1 MFPFELQVVSIP
13 VKNTFRGIKSR
24 EIALFEGPA
33 GWSEFSPFL
42 EYDNKQ
48 SATWMKAAL
57 EAATKPAPT
66 PLRNEVMVNA
76 TLPNIKPGEVEKVLS
91 NFDGCTTIKIKI
103 NDFMIDKELLIESL
117 KHVPNARFRLDINGG
132 WTLDEA
138 IVNLKNYEGEFA
150 GLIDYVEQPCI
161 DIADLKVLKNETGIK
176 IAVDESIRKFLG
188 SDLTKLKDVADIAV
202 IKWAPSGGINAALAL
217 IKQISL
223 PVVVSSALDS
233 SVGISHGL
241 ALACAIPNLYGACGL
256 ATVALLEGDVTSDS
270 LLASKGVIANHK
282 VTPDRIS
289 EFKVD
294 NQRQKWWQDRADLIY
309 EGSLI

>member
-13 VKNTFRGIKSR
+13 FKNTFRGIKFR

-103 NDFMIDKELLIESL
+103 NDFTIDRELLIESL

-202 IKWAPSGGINAALAL
+202 IKWAPSGGINAALDL

-282 VTPDRIS
+282 ITPDRIS

>member
-42 EYDNKQ
+42 EYNNKQ

-103 NDFMIDKELLIESL
+103 NDFTIDRELLIESL

-202 IKWAPSGGINAALAL
+202 IKWAPSGGINAALDL

-270 LLASKGVIANHK
+270 LLASKGVIANRK

-294 NQRQKWWQDRADLIY
+294 NHRQKWWQDRADLIY

>member
-103 NDFMIDKELLIESL
+103 NDFTIDRELLIESL

-202 IKWAPSGGINAALAL
+202 IKWAPSGGINAALDL

-256 ATVALLEGDVTSDS
+256 ATVALLEGDVTCDS
-270 LLASKGVIANHK
+270 LLASKGVIANRK

-294 NQRQKWWQDRADLIY
+294 NHRQKWWQDRADLIY

>member
-91 NFDGCTTIKIKI
+91 NFDGCTIIKIKI
-103 NDFMIDKELLIESL
+103 NDFTIDRELLIESL

-202 IKWAPSGGINAALAL
+202 IKWAPSGGINAALDL

>member
-42 EYDNKQ
+42 EYENKQ

-103 NDFMIDKELLIESL
+103 NDFTIDRELLIESL
-117 KHVPNARFRLDINGG
+117 KYVPNARFRLDINGG

-202 IKWAPSGGINAALAL
+202 IKWAPSGGINAALDL

-270 LLASKGVIANHK
+270 LLASKGVIANRK

-309 EGSLI
+309 EGGLI

>member
-13 VKNTFRGIKSR
+13 VKNNFRGIKSR

-33 GWSEFSPFL
+33 GWSEFSPFT

-48 SATWMKAAL
+48 SENWMKASL
-57 EAATKPAPT
+57 EAATKPAPN
-66 PLRNEVMVNA
+66 PLRNEVIVNA
-76 TLPNIKPGEVEKVLS
+76 TLPNIKPAEVEKVLS
-91 NFDGCTTIKIKI
+91 NFNGCTTIKIKI
-103 NDFMIDKELLIESL
+103 NDFTLDREILIECL
-117 KHVPNARFRLDINGG
+117 KHVPNAKFRLDINGG

-138 IVNLKNYEGEFA
+138 VVNLKNYEGEFA
-150 GLIDYVEQPCI
+150 GLIDYVEQPCL
-161 DIADLKVLKNETGIK
+161 DIADLKALKNETGVK
-176 IAVDESIRKFLG
+176 IAIDESIRKFLS

-202 IKWAPSGGINAALAL
+202 IKWAPSGGINAAINI

-223 PVVVSSALDS
+223 PVVISSALDS

-256 ATVALLEGDVTSDS
+256 ATVALLEGDVTSNS
-270 LLASKGVIANHK
+270 LIASNGVIINRRI
-282 VTPDRIS
+282 TPDRIS

-294 NQRQKWWQDRADLIY
+294 NQRQKWWQDRADVIY

>member
-13 VKNTFRGIKSR
+13 VKSSFRGIKFR

-33 GWSEFSPFL
+33 GWSEFSPFI

-48 SATWMKAAL
+48 SVTWLKASL
-57 EAATKPAPT
+57 EAATKPAPN

-76 TLPNIKPGEVEKVLS
+76 TLPNIKPSEVEKFLL

-103 NDFMIDKELLIESL
+103 NDFIIDSELLIESL
-117 KHVPNARFRLDINGG
+117 KYVPNAKFRLDINGG

-138 IVNLKNYEGEFA
+138 VVNLKNYGEEFA
-150 GLIDYVEQPCI
+150 GLIDYVEQPCL
-161 DIADLKVLKNETGIK
+161 DIADLKALKNETGIK

-188 SDLTKLKDVADIAV
+188 SDLTKLKDVADVAV
-202 IKWAPSGGINAALAL
+202 IKWAPSGGISAALEL
-217 IKQISL
+217 IEQISL
-223 PVVVSSALDS
+223 PVVISSALDS

-256 ATVALLEGDVTSDS
+256 ATVALLEGDVTSNS
-270 LLASKGVIANHK
+270 LIASNGVIVNRR

-294 NQRQKWWQDRADLIY
+294 NQRQKWWQDRADEIY
-309 EGSLI
+309 EGSII

>member
-117 KHVPNARFRLDINGG
+117 KYVPNARFRLDINGC

-202 IKWAPSGGINAALAL
+202 IKWAPSGGINAALDL

>member
-48 SATWMKAAL
+48 SAIWMKAAL

-103 NDFMIDKELLIESL
+103 NDFTIDRELLIESL

-138 IVNLKNYEGEFA
+138 IVNLKNYEGEFP

-202 IKWAPSGGINAALAL
+202 IKWAPSGGIYAALDL

-270 LLASKGVIANHK
+270 LLASKGVIANRK

-294 NQRQKWWQDRADLIY
+294 NHRQKWWQDRADLIY

>member
-13 VKNTFRGIKSR
+13 VKNNFRGIKSR

-33 GWSEFSPFL
+33 GWSEFSPFT

-48 SATWMKAAL
+48 SAIWMKAAL

-103 NDFMIDKELLIESL
+103 NDFTLDREILIECL
-117 KHVPNARFRLDINGG
+117 KHVPNAKFRLDINGG
-132 WTLDEA
+132 WILEEA
-138 IVNLKNYEGEFA
+138 VVNLKNYEGEFA
-150 GLIDYVEQPCI
+150 GLIDYVEQPCL

-202 IKWAPSGGINAALAL
+202 IKWAPSGGINAAINL

-270 LLASKGVIANHK
+270 LLASKGVIANRK

-294 NQRQKWWQDRADLIY
+294 NHRQKWWQDRADLIY

>member
-13 VKNTFRGIKSR
+13 VKNNFRGIKSR

-103 NDFMIDKELLIESL
+103 NDFTIDKELLIESL

-202 IKWAPSGGINAALAL
+202 IKWAPSGGINAALDL

-294 NQRQKWWQDRADLIY
+294 NQRQKWWQDRADVIY

>member
-103 NDFMIDKELLIESL
+103 NDFTIDRELLIESL

-176 IAVDESIRKFLG
+176 IAIDESIRKFLG

-202 IKWAPSGGINAALAL
+202 IKWAPSGGINAALDL

-270 LLASKGVIANHK
+270 LLASKGVIANRK

>member
-103 NDFMIDKELLIESL
+103 NDFTIDRELLIESL
-117 KHVPNARFRLDINGG
+117 KHVPNAKFRLDINGG

-202 IKWAPSGGINAALAL
+202 IKWAPSGGINSALDL

>member
-48 SATWMKAAL
+48 SAIWMKAAL
-57 EAATKPAPT
+57 EAATKPTPS
-66 PLRNEVMVNA
+66 PLRNEVIVNA
-76 TLPNIKPGEVEKVLS
+76 TLPNIKPSEVEKVLS
-91 NFDGCTTIKIKI
+91 NFDGCTTIKIKV
-103 NDFMIDKELLIESL
+103 NDFMIDKELLIQSL
-117 KHVPNARFRLDINGG
+117 KLVPNAKFRLDVNGG
-132 WTLDEA
+132 WTLEEA

-202 IKWAPSGGINAALAL
+202 IKWAPSGGINSALEL

-270 LLASKGVIANHK
+270 LLASKGVIANRK

>member
-103 NDFMIDKELLIESL
+103 NDFTIDRELLIESL

-176 IAVDESIRKFLG
+176 IAIDESIRKFLG

-202 IKWAPSGGINAALAL
+202 IKWAPSGGINAALDL

-270 LLASKGVIANHK
+270 LLASKGVIANRK

-294 NQRQKWWQDRADLIY
+294 NHRQKWWQDRADLIY
-309 EGSLI
+309 EGNLI

>member
-13 VKNTFRGIKSR
+13 VKNNFRGIKSR

-33 GWSEFSPFL
+33 GWSEFSPFT

-48 SATWMKAAL
+48 SATWMKASL
-57 EAATKPAPT
+57 EAATKPAPN

-76 TLPNIKPGEVEKVLS
+76 TLPNIKPAEVEKVLS
-91 NFDGCTTIKIKI
+91 SFDGCTTIKIKI
-103 NDFMIDKELLIESL
+103 NDFTLDREILIECL
-117 KHVPNARFRLDINGG
+117 KHVPNAKFRLDINGG
-132 WTLDEA
+132 WTLEEA
-138 IVNLKNYEGEFA
+138 VVNLKNYEGEFA
-150 GLIDYVEQPCI
+150 GLIDYVEQPCL
-161 DIADLKVLKNETGIK
+161 DIADLKALKNETGIK
-176 IAVDESIRKFLG
+176 IAVDESIRKFLS
-188 SDLTKLKDVADIAV
+188 SDLTKLKDFADIAV
-202 IKWAPSGGINAALAL
+202 IKWAPSGGINAAINL

-223 PVVVSSALDS
+223 PVVISSALDS

-256 ATVALLEGDVTSDS
+256 ATVALLEGDVTSNS
-270 LLASKGVIANHK
+270 LIASNGVIVNRR
-282 VTPDRIS
+282 VIPDRIS

-294 NQRQKWWQDRADLIY
+294 NQRQKWWQDRADVIY

>member
-48 SATWMKAAL
+48 SAIWMKAAL

-103 NDFMIDKELLIESL
+103 NDFTIDKELLIESL
-117 KHVPNARFRLDINGG
+117 KHVPNAKFRLDVNGG

-202 IKWAPSGGINAALAL
+202 IKWAPSGGINAALDL

>member
-13 VKNTFRGIKSR
+13 VKSSFRGIKFR

-33 GWSEFSPFL
+33 GWSEFSPFI

-48 SATWMKAAL
+48 SVTWLKASL
-57 EAATKPAPT
+57 EAATKPAPN

-76 TLPNIKPGEVEKVLS
+76 TLPNIKPSEVEKFLL

-103 NDFMIDKELLIESL
+103 NDFIIDSELLIESL
-117 KHVPNARFRLDINGG
+117 KYVPNAKFRLDINGG
-132 WTLDEA
+132 WTLDQA
-138 IVNLKNYEGEFA
+138 VVNLKNYGEEFA
-150 GLIDYVEQPCI
+150 GLIDYVEQPCL
-161 DIADLKVLKNETGIK
+161 DIADLKALKNETGIK

-188 SDLTKLKDVADIAV
+188 SDLTKLKDVADVAV
-202 IKWAPSGGINAALAL
+202 IKWAPSGGISAALEL
-217 IKQISL
+217 IEQISL
-223 PVVVSSALDS
+223 PVVISSALDS

-270 LLASKGVIANHK
+270 LIASNGVINNRR

-294 NQRQKWWQDRADLIY
+294 IQRHKWWQDRADEIY

>member
-66 PLRNEVMVNA
+66 PLRNEIMVNA
-76 TLPNIKPGEVEKVLS
+76 TLPNVKPGEVEKVLS

-103 NDFMIDKELLIESL
+103 NDFTIDRELLIESL

-202 IKWAPSGGINAALAL
+202 IKWAPSGGINAALDL

-256 ATVALLEGDVTSDS
+256 ATVALLEGDVTSNS
-270 LLASKGVIANHK
+270 LLASKGVITNHK

-294 NQRQKWWQDRADLIY
+294 NQRQKWWQDRADQIY

>member
-33 GWSEFSPFL
+33 GWSEFSPFT

-48 SATWMKAAL
+48 SVTWMKASL
-57 EAATKPAPT
+57 EAATKPAPN

-76 TLPNIKPGEVEKVLS
+76 TLPNIKPAEVEKVLS
-91 NFDGCTTIKIKI
+91 SFDGCTTIKIKI
-103 NDFMIDKELLIESL
+103 NDFTLDREILIECL
-117 KHVPNARFRLDINGG
+117 KHVPNAKFRLDINGG

-202 IKWAPSGGINAALAL
+202 IKWAPSGGINAALDL

>member
-103 NDFMIDKELLIESL
+103 NDFTIDRELLIESL

-202 IKWAPSGGINAALAL
+202 IKWAPSGGINAALDL

-223 PVVVSSALDS
+223 PVAVSSALDS

>member
-66 PLRNEVMVNA
+66 PLRNEIMVNA
-76 TLPNIKPGEVEKVLS
+76 TLPNVKPGEVEKVLS
-91 NFDGCTTIKIKI
+91 NFDGCTIIKIKI
-103 NDFMIDKELLIESL
+103 NDFTIDRELLIESL

-202 IKWAPSGGINAALAL
+202 IKWAPSGGINAALDL

>member
-42 EYDNKQ
+42 EYDNQQ

-103 NDFMIDKELLIESL
+103 NDFTIDRELLIESL

-202 IKWAPSGGINAALAL
+202 IKWAPSGGINSALDL

-270 LLASKGVIANHK
+270 LLASKGVIANRK

-294 NQRQKWWQDRADLIY
+294 NHRQKWWQDRADLIY

>member
-1 MFPFELQVVSIP
+1 MFPFELQVVSMP

-76 TLPNIKPGEVEKVLS
+76 TLPNIKPGEVGKVLS

-138 IVNLKNYEGEFA
+138 IVNLKNYESEFA

-202 IKWAPSGGINAALAL
+202 IKWAPSGGINAALDL
-217 IKQISL
+217 VKQISL

>member
-103 NDFMIDKELLIESL
+103 NDFMIDKELLIQSL
-117 KHVPNARFRLDINGG
+117 KLVPNAKFRLDVNGG

-176 IAVDESIRKFLG
+176 IAIDESIRMFLG

-202 IKWAPSGGINAALAL
+202 IKWAPSGGINAALDL

>member
-1 MFPFELQVVSIP
+1 MFPFDLQVVSIP

-103 NDFMIDKELLIESL
+103 NDFTIDRELLIESL

-202 IKWAPSGGINAALAL
+202 IKWAPSGGINAVLDL

-256 ATVALLEGDVTSDS
+256 ATVALLEGDVTSNS
-270 LLASKGVIANHK
+270 LLASTGVIANRK
-282 VTPDRIS
+282 VIPDRIS

>member
-13 VKNTFRGIKSR
+13 VKSSFRGIKFR

-33 GWSEFSPFL
+33 GWSEFSPFI

-48 SATWMKAAL
+48 SVTWLKASL
-57 EAATKPAPT
+57 EAATKPAPN
-66 PLRNEVMVNA
+66 PLRNEVIVNA
-76 TLPNIKPGEVEKVLS
+76 TLPNIKPSEVEKFLL

-103 NDFMIDKELLIESL
+103 NDFIIDSELLIESL
-117 KHVPNARFRLDINGG
+117 KYVPNAKFRLDINGG

-138 IVNLKNYEGEFA
+138 VVNLKNYGEEFA
-150 GLIDYVEQPCI
+150 GLIDYVEQPCL
-161 DIADLKVLKNETGIK
+161 DIADLKALKNETGIK

-188 SDLTKLKDVADIAV
+188 SDLTKLKDVADVAV
-202 IKWAPSGGINAALAL
+202 IKWAPSGGISAALEL
-217 IKQISL
+217 IEQISL
-223 PVVVSSALDS
+223 PVVISSALDS

-270 LLASKGVIANHK
+270 LIASNGVINNRR

-294 NQRQKWWQDRADLIY
+294 NQRHKWWQDRADEIY

>member
-103 NDFMIDKELLIESL
+103 NDFTIDRELLIESL

-202 IKWAPSGGINAALAL
+202 VKWAPSGGINAALDL
-217 IKQISL
+217 VKQISL

>member
-241 ALACAIPNLYGACGL
+241 ALACAIPNIYGACGL

>member
-103 NDFMIDKELLIESL
+103 NDFTIDRELLIESL

-161 DIADLKVLKNETGIK
+161 DIADLKVLKNETGVK

-241 ALACAIPNLYGACGL
+241 ALACAIPNIYGACGL

>member
-48 SATWMKAAL
+48 SVTWMKAAL

-103 NDFMIDKELLIESL
+103 NDFTIDRELLIESL

-202 IKWAPSGGINAALAL
+202 IKWAPSGGINSALDL

-270 LLASKGVIANHK
+270 LLASKGVIANQK

>member
-13 VKNTFRGIKSR
+13 VKNNFRGIKSR
-24 EIALFEGPA
+24 EIALFKGPA
-33 GWSEFSPFL
+33 GWSEFSPFI

-48 SATWMKAAL
+48 SVTWLKASL
-57 EAATKPAPT
+57 EAATKPAPN

-76 TLPNIKPGEVEKVLS
+76 TLPNIKPSEVEKLLS
-91 NFDGCTTIKIKI
+91 NFDSCTTIKIKI
-103 NDFMIDKELLIESL
+103 NDFIIDRELLIESL
-117 KHVPNARFRLDINGG
+117 KHVPNAKFRLDINGG
-132 WTLDEA
+132 WTLDQA
-138 IVNLKNYEGEFA
+138 VINLKNYEEEFA
-150 GLIDYVEQPCI
+150 SLIDYVEQPCI
-161 DIADLKVLKNETGIK
+161 DIADLKALKNETGIK

-188 SDLTKLKDVADIAV
+188 SDLTKLKDVADVAV
-202 IKWAPSGGINAALAL
+202 IKWAPSGGISAALEL
-217 IKQISL
+217 IEQISL
-223 PVVVSSALDS
+223 PVVISSALDS

-256 ATVALLEGDVTSDS
+256 ATVALLDGDVTSDS
-270 LLASKGVIANHK
+270 LIASNGVINNRR

-294 NQRQKWWQDRADLIY
+294 NQRRKWWQDRADEIY

>member
-48 SATWMKAAL
+48 SAIWMKAAL

-76 TLPNIKPGEVEKVLS
+76 TLPTIKPGEVEKVLS

-103 NDFMIDKELLIESL
+103 NDFTIDKELLIESL

-202 IKWAPSGGINAALAL
+202 IKWAPSGGINAALDL

>member
-103 NDFMIDKELLIESL
+103 NDFTIDRELLIESL
-117 KHVPNARFRLDINGG
+117 KLVPNARFRLDINGG

-202 IKWAPSGGINAALAL
+202 IKWAPSGGINAALDL

-270 LLASKGVIANHK
+270 LLASKGVIANRK

-294 NQRQKWWQDRADLIY
+294 NHRQKWWQDRADLIY

>member
-48 SATWMKAAL
+48 SAIWMKAAL

-103 NDFMIDKELLIESL
+103 NDFTIDRELLIESL

-202 IKWAPSGGINAALAL
+202 IKWAPSGGINAALDL

-282 VTPDRIS
+282 ITPDRIS

-294 NQRQKWWQDRADLIY
+294 NHRQKWWQDRADLIY

>member
-103 NDFMIDKELLIESL
+103 NDFTIDRELLIESL

-202 IKWAPSGGINAALAL
+202 IKWAPSGGINSALDL

-270 LLASKGVIANHK
+270 LLASKGVIANRK

>member
-48 SATWMKAAL
+48 SAIWMKAAL

-76 TLPNIKPGEVEKVLS
+76 TLPTIKPGEVEKVLS

-103 NDFMIDKELLIESL
+103 NDFTIDKELLIESL
-117 KHVPNARFRLDINGG
+117 KHVPNAKFRLDVNGG

-202 IKWAPSGGINAALAL
+202 IKWAPSGGINAALDL

-233 SVGISHGL
+233 SVGISQGL